1 MAIAQLSAIPWL
13 DSLTEALRQA
23 RASGKP
29 VFLDLFSPT

>member
-1 MAIAQLSAIPWL
+1 MAIAQLWAIPWR
-13 DSLTEALRQA
+13 DSLEEALQQA